1 MEHIIA
7 ESSLDAPLSLAEEK
21 RTSKAID
28 EALLKSGSYW
38 LRSFVSRDRMRI
50 IAEFEGG
57 DVTAVEAAYREAGLD
72 LNRVWLAQVQTLET
86 VKAD

>member
-7 ESSLDAPLSLAEEK
+7 ECTLDAPLSQAEEK

-28 EALLKSGSYW
+28 EALLKTGSYW
-38 LRSFVSRDRMRI
+38 LRSFVSQDRMRI
-50 IAEFEGG
+50 IAEFEGA
-57 DVTAVEAAYREAGLD
+57 DVKAVETAYREAGLD
-72 LNRVWLAQVQTLET
+72 LERVWLAQVQTLET